1 MTSQEGLCCMESVGN
16 GCSIQRRISSFK
28 IKDSVSKYICHKSVT
43 VVENIMSLPSETQG
57 TTVF

>member
-1 MTSQEGLCCMESVGN
+1 MESVSN
-16 GCSIQRRISSFK
+16 GCSIHRRMSSFK
-28 IKDSVSKYICHKSVT
+28 IKDSLSKYTCHKSVT

>member
-1 MTSQEGLCCMESVGN
+1 MESVSN
-16 GCSIQRRISSFK
+16 GCSIHRRISSFK
-28 IKDSVSKYICHKSVT
+28 IKDSLSKYIRQKSVT